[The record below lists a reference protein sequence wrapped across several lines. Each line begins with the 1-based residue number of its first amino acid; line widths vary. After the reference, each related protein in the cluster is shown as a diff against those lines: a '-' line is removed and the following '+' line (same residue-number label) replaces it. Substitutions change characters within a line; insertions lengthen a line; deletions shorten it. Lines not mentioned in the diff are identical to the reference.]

1 MADMHTYRVV
11 FTNGEKRE
19 FTVDADHLKLPAG
32 KEKDHYVFMKEGLK
46 VAVIPTDRIL
56 YVRMIEKE

>member
-19 FTVDADHLKLPAG
+19 FTIEADNLKLPVS
-32 KEKDHYVFMKEGLK
+32 KEKDYYVFQRERIT

-56 YVRMIEKE
+56 YVRMVEKE